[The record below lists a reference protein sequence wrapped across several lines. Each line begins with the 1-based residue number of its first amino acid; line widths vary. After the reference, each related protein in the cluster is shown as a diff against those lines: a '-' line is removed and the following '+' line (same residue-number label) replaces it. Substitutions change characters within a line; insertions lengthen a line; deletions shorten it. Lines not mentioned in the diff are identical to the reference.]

1 LKRIVLLPDHVKH
14 MIAAGEV
21 VEGPFSVIKELI
33 ENSLDA
39 GASVIDVQVYDS
51 GLKKIVVKDNGSGI
65 MKDDI
70 ALSIKEHATSKI
82 SDESELHNIATY
94 GFRGEALSS
103 IASISDIIILSK
115 TLNESMGSRLES
127 VNNRVS
133 VSDFA
138 GDKGTT
144 VIVENLFYNIPA
156 RKKFLKSKQKELRT
170 IRETVLKTAIPAYG
184 ISFTLDV
191 DAKRELSLPAAES
204 LDERIKQIFGKSI
217 LQSLYYEE
225 LSDIKVKIKGYL
237 SKPDYVKNSRN
248 MQFLFVNNRAIE
260 YKFFSYHISRA
271 YDTIIP
277 KGKYAAA
284 IVFIDIDPELI
295 DVNIH
300 PAKREV
306 KLFDQKYIDDMIYN
320 LASKSLNRS
329 HSIPETF
336 FTNSEDRFP
345 DRVSENR
352 SDRVY
357 GGNSGQA
364 HNTPAASQDFKE
376 LRFRAPL
383 FDINDEP
390 ISVNPH
396 VTVDKNVKILGELFN
411 TYILIEE
418 DDNLHLVDF
427 HAAHERL
434 LYDKLIQDNKEIEFQ
449 ELIFPVSIELS
460 IDEFALVKDNMNI
473 FSETGF
479 EVEEFSDYTIIVRT
493 APVIAGNDNIDE
505 LIKNMIDNIKI
516 GNKSN
521 DLVERFYSL
530 LACHSAKRA
539 NDFLSASDME
549 SLVRKVL
556 YGNMEL
562 RCPHGRPFF
571 FTISQSDLERIFK
584 RI

>member
-1 LKRIVLLPDHVKH
+1 

-33 ENSLDA
+33 ENSMDA

-51 GLKKIVVKDNGSGI
+51 GLKKIIVKDNGSGI
-65 MKDDI
+65 VKDDI

-82 SDESELHNIATY
+82 SDESQLHNIVTY

-115 TLNESMGSRLES
+115 TSGESIGSRLES
-127 VNNRVS
+127 NAGKVL

-156 RKKFLKSKQKELRT
+156 RKKFLKSKQKELRN
-170 IRETVLKTAIPAYG
+170 IRETIIKMAIPAYN
-184 ISFTLDV
+184 ISFTLNV
-191 DAKRELSLPAAES
+191 DSMRELSLAATDS
-204 LDERIKQIFGKSI
+204 LDERIKQVFGKSV
-217 LQSLYYEE
+217 LQNLYYEE
-225 LSDIKVKIKGYL
+225 LSDIKVKLKGYL
-237 SKPDYVKNSRN
+237 SKPEFVKNSRS

-271 YDTIIP
+271 YNAIIP

-284 IVFIDIDPELI
+284 IIFIEIDPELI

-306 KLFDQKYIDDMIYN
+306 KLFDQKYIDDMIFN

-329 HSIPETF
+329 HTISETF
-336 FTNSEDRFP
+336 FTSSEDRLSDGLSDRLS
-345 DRVSENR
+345 DRVSESRN
-352 SDRVY
+352 SDTQVY
-357 GGNSGQA
+357 K
-364 HNTPAASQDFKE
+364 TPPASQGKFFKE
-376 LRFRAPL
+376 QGFRAPL
-383 FDINDEP
+383 FDIKDEP
-390 ISVNPH
+390 ISVNH
-396 VTVDKNVKILGELFN
+396 SVTVDQKIKILGTLFN
-411 TYILIEE
+411 TYILFEE
-418 DDNLHLVDF
+418 DDKLHLIDF

-434 LYDKLIQDNKEIEFQ
+434 IYDRLIQDRKEIEFQ
-449 ELIFPVSIELS
+449 ELIFPVSIELP
-460 IDEFALVKDNMNI
+460 IDEFALVKDNIEI
-473 FSETGF
+473 FNEIGF
-479 EVEEFSDYTIIVRT
+479 EIEEFSDYTIIVRT
-493 APVIAGNDNIDE
+493 APIIAGNDNIDE

-516 GNKSN
+516 GIKSN
-521 DLVERFYSL
+521 DLAERFYSL
-530 LACHSAKRA
+530 IACHSAKRA
-539 NDFLSASDME
+539 GDLLNTSDME

-556 YGNMEL
+556 HGNMEL
-562 RCPHGRPFF
+562 RCPHGRPFI
-571 FTISQSDLERIFK
+571 FTISQSDLERMFK